1 MLDSADMAEID
12 DKTAEKRRD
21 QLRRFMAAR
30 QLKARPWALAAG
42 LKSDGTIRNFLKGI
56 TKTLTQNTVE
66 RLARAAK
73 VPVSAIFPDA
83 LTGTLSGDTFL
94 SQAGMS
100 QGDVATVDM
109 TGNANTKG
117 LVATRNSAALS
128 FLPDRRPTLAR
139 DLPIRGHTKAG
150 KEGFFIDQG
159 ETWGFAMRPETLR
172 GVAEAY
178 AVRVHDES
186 MSPRY
191 EPGTVLLVDPFR
203 QAKPGDNVI
212 IQLSDGQA
220 FVKVLVRRGGGIVA
234 CSQFN
239 PKKTV
244 EYKQAK
250 VKSLHLVVGVDY
262 LER

>member
-1 MLDSADMAEID
+1 MAEID

-21 QLRRFMAAR
+21 QLRRFMTAR

-56 TKTLTQNTVE
+56 TRTLTQNTVE

-83 LTGTLSGDTFL
+83 LSGDTFQ
-94 SQAGMS
+94 SGMS
-100 QGDVATVDM
+100 QASVATVDIHS
-109 TGNANTKG
+109 NADTKG
-117 LVATRNSAALS
+117 LVATRNNGGVS

>member
-1 MLDSADMAEID
+1 MRDIADMAEID
-12 DKTAEKRRD
+12 DKAAEKRRK
-21 QLRRFMAAR
+21 QLRQFMDSA
-30 QLKARPWALAAG
+30 QLKARPWAIAAG

-66 RLARAAK
+66 KLARAAG
-73 VPVSAIFPDA
+73 VQVAAIFPE
-83 LTGTLSGDTFL
+83 TLPDNG
-94 SQAGMS
+94 
-100 QGDVATVDM
+100 VATVDM
-109 TGNANTKG
+109 TINANTKG
-117 LVATRNSAALS
+117 LVASRNNPALS
-128 FLPDRRPTLAR
+128 YMLDRRPTLAR

-178 AVRVHDES
+178 AVRVHDDS

-203 QAKPGDNVI
+203 APKPGDNVI

-220 FVKVLVRRGGGIVA
+220 FVKVLARRSGGIVA

-239 PKKTV
+239 PKKTI
-244 EYKQAK
+244 EYKQTR
-250 VKSLHLVVGVDY
+250 VKAIHLVVGVDY

>member
-1 MLDSADMAEID
+1 MAEID
-12 DKTAEKRRD
+12 DKAAEKRRK
-21 QLRRFMAAR
+21 QLRAFMDQAG
-30 QLKARPWALAAG
+30 LKARPWAIAAG

-56 TKTLTQNTVE
+56 TRTLTQNTAE
-66 RLARAAK
+66 RLARAAG
-73 VPVSAIFPDA
+73 VSVATIFPDSHA
-83 LTGTLSGDTFL
+83 DSPLPE
-94 SQAGMS
+94 
-100 QGDVATVDM
+100 VAAP
-109 TGNANTKG
+109 GG
-117 LVATRNSAALS
+117 PALS
-128 FLPDRRPTLAR
+128 FLGDRRPTLSR

-203 QAKPGDNVI
+203 APKPGDNVI

-220 FVKVLVRRGGGIVA
+220 FVKVLTRRAGGIVA

-239 PKKTV
+239 PKKTL

>member
-1 MLDSADMAEID
+1 MAEID
-12 DKTAEKRRD
+12 DKLAAQRRR
-21 QLRRFMAAR
+21 QLKAFMDG
-30 QLKARPWALAAG
+30 QGLKARPWAIAAG

-56 TKTLTQNTVE
+56 TRTLTQNTVE

-73 VPVSAIFPDA
+73 VPVAAIFPEDPA
-83 LTGTLSGDTFL
+83 AAPEG
-94 SQAGMS
+94 
-100 QGDVATVDM
+100 VATVDIHS
-109 TGNANTKG
+109 NADTRQ
-117 LVATRNSAALS
+117 LVAARNGAAVS
-128 FLPDRRPTLAR
+128 FLQDRRPGLAR

-178 AVRVHDES
+178 AVRVHDDS

-203 QAKPGDNVI
+203 APKPGDNVI

-220 FVKVLVRRGGGIVA
+220 FVKVLQRRAAGIVA

-239 PKKTV
+239 PKKTI

-250 VKSLHLVVGVDY
+250 VKALHLVVGVDY

>member
-1 MLDSADMAEID
+1 MADNGYMADIE

-21 QLRRFMAAR
+21 QLRRFMAAHE
-30 QLKARPWALAAG
+30 LKARPWALAAG

-56 TKTLTQNTVE
+56 TGTLTQATVE

-83 LTGTLSGDTFL
+83 LAADGGG
-94 SQAGMS
+94 AM
-100 QGDVATVDM
+100 VDIHS
-109 TGNANTKG
+109 NVNTKG
-117 LVATRNSAALS
+117 LVATRKSGAVS
-128 FLPDRRPTLAR
+128 FLPDRHPTLAR

-220 FVKVLVRRGGGIVA
+220 FVKVLLRRGGGVVA

-239 PKKTV
+239 PKKTI

-250 VKSLHLVVGVDY
+250 VKSIHLVVGVDY

>member
-1 MLDSADMAEID
+1 MAEID
-12 DKTAEKRRD
+12 DKAAEKRRK
-21 QLRRFMAAR
+21 QLRAFMDQAG
-30 QLKARPWALAAG
+30 LKARPWAIAAG

-56 TKTLTQNTVE
+56 TRTLTQNTAE
-66 RLARAAK
+66 RLARAAG
-73 VPVSAIFPDA
+73 VSVATIFPDTHTDSA
-83 LTGTLSGDTFL
+83 AAPEAAAAPTLSF
-94 SQAGMS
+94 M
-100 QGDVATVDM
+100 
-109 TGNANTKG
+109 
-117 LVATRNSAALS
+117 
-128 FLPDRRPTLAR
+128 PDRRPTLSR

-186 MSPRY
+186 MSPRF

-203 QAKPGDNVI
+203 APKPGDNVI
-212 IQLSDGQA
+212 IQLADGQA
-220 FVKVLVRRGGGIVA
+220 FVKVLTRRAGGIVA

-239 PKKTV
+239 PKKTL